1 LGITLI
7 FREREFSLLHMLLLP
22 LLAVGA
28 AFSVSSLLMM
38 WANVDPLVG
47 YVSFLSGSLGGYIQI
62 TDTLLRTT
70 PFLLMAVGIA
80 FSNRSGVLNVGAEG
94 QYLMGAI
101 ATTAAALYLQSININ
116 VIVALAVSLIAGALA
131 GALWASVAGLMKAYF
146 EINEVVVT
154 VIMNWL
160 AFKIMQ
166 WLLRGPLKNPLS
178 QMWPMSPPIDVK
190 LPIILSGTRLHAG
203 FVLSVGIAFLTYY
216 VLFKTK
222 LGFMVRVLGAN
233 LHVAKYSGL
242 PIRPLVVFSMAYSGA
257 LAGLAGGIEILGV
270 FHFLYEGIAVG
281 LGYTSIIA
289 SLLGRNHPLGVIGSS
304 FIFGMIYN
312 GAVYLQSATGL
323 TYTFS
328 KAVEGLIYIFFM
340 LFSILVFYEVKLV
353 VERRGK

>member
-1 LGITLI
+1 VTLV
-7 FREREFSLLHMLLLP
+7 FREREVSLAHILILP
-22 LLAVGA
+22 LLAVGV
-28 AFSVSSLLMM
+28 AFLAGSLLMI

-47 YVSFLSGSLGGYIQI
+47 YASFLSGSLGGYVQV

-70 PFLLMAVGIA
+70 PFLLMAAGIA

-101 ATTAAALYLQSININ
+101 ATTATALYLQSVGINPVVVLIIS
-116 VIVALAVSLIAGALA
+116 VIAGATA
-131 GALWASVAGLMKAYF
+131 GALWASVAGFMKAYF
-146 EINEVVVT
+146 EINEIVVT

-160 AFKIMQ
+160 ALKIMQ

-178 QMWPMSPPIDVK
+178 QMWPMSPPVGVK
-190 LPIILSGTRLHAG
+190 LPIILPGTRLHAG
-203 FVLSVGIAFLTYY
+203 FILALVIALLTHYI
-216 VLFKTK
+216 LFKTK
-222 LGFMVRVLGAN
+222 TGFMVRVLGSNPNA
-233 LHVAKYSGL
+233 AKYSGL
-242 PIRPLVVFSMAYSGA
+242 PVKKLIVFSLAYSGA

-289 SLLGRNHPLGVIGSS
+289 SLLGRNNPVGIIGSS
-304 FIFGMIYN
+304 LIFGMIYN
-312 GAVYLQSATGL
+312 GTVYLQSATGL

-340 LFSILVFYEVKLV
+340 LFTILILYEVKLV
-353 VERRGK
+353 VKREES

>member
-1 LGITLI
+1 MGITLV
-7 FREREFSLLHMLLLP
+7 FKERESSLIHILLIP

-28 AFSVSSLLMM
+28 AFLVGSLLMI
-38 WANVDPLVG
+38 WAGVDPLIG
-47 YVSFLSGSLGGYIQI
+47 YASFLSGSLGGYTQI

-94 QYLMGAI
+94 QYLVGAI
-101 ATTAAALYLQSININ
+101 ATTAVALYLQSVNAH
-116 VIVALAVSLIAGALA
+116 VIIALIVSLATGALA
-131 GALWASVAGLMKAYF
+131 GALWASVAGFMRAYF

-178 QMWPMSPPIDVK
+178 QMWPMSPPIDIK
-190 LPIILSGTRLHAG
+190 LPMILPETRLHAG
-203 FVLSVGIAFLTYY
+203 FVLSIFMALLTYY
-216 VLFKTK
+216 ILFKTK
-222 LGFMVRVLGAN
+222 LGFMARVLGTNIYA
-233 LHVAKYSGL
+233 ARYSGI
-242 PIRPLVVFSMAYSGA
+242 PVRPLIVFSMAYSGA

-281 LGYTSIIA
+281 LGYTSIIT
-289 SLLGRNHPLGVIGSS
+289 SLLGRNHPLGIIGSS
-304 FIFGMIYN
+304 LIFGIIYN
-312 GAVYLQSATGL
+312 GVVYLQSATGL

-340 LFSILVFYEVKLV
+340 LFSILVFYKIELV
-353 VERRGK
+353 VERGKT